1 MSVANCSQSSG
12 TKKFGR
18 GTNNRVVGVDRG
30 TIQLTIVPSHDWC
43 KSFGEIYGDVARSI
57 FEDMLNEIFQ

>member
-18 GTNNRVVGVDRG
+18 GANNGVVGVDRG
-30 TIQLTIVPSHDWC
+30 TIQLTIVPPHDWC
-43 KSFGEIYGDVARSI
+43 KSFGEIDGEREGGGV
-57 FEDMLNEIFQ
+57 